1 MPKKEE
7 RYIVGGFVF
16 ASKQEAEQAKKELD
30 AIKFVKEKTNLNKP
44 EVVLQVYNKMVEEKL
59 FVTSVGN
66 FYLYELQKYLF
77 SVPSIDREMITPIE
91 IIHPTLEGNLKEE
104 KPSEVKK
111 KSEQKNKKGIDM
123 EQKYKRS
130 MILNL
135 ILAISVVGMF
145 LITATG
151 NHPTILNYEQELIN
165 RYATW
170 EQELTEREA
179 ALREAGK

>member
-30 AIKFVKEKTNLNKP
+30 AIKFVKEKTNFNKP
-44 EVVLQVYNKMVEEKL
+44 ELVLQVYNKMVEEKL
-59 FVTSVGN
+59 FVTSIGCS
-66 FYLYELQKYLF
+66 YLYELQKYLY
-77 SVPSIDREMITPIE
+77 SVSSIDREMIRLIE
-91 IIHPTLEGNLKEE
+91 VVHPKLEKHLEEE
-104 KPSEVKK
+104 KTSEV
-111 KSEQKNKKGIDM
+111 KNKKGIDM

-130 MILNL
+130 MVLNL

-165 RYATW
+165 RYAAW

-179 ALREAGK
+179 ALREAE